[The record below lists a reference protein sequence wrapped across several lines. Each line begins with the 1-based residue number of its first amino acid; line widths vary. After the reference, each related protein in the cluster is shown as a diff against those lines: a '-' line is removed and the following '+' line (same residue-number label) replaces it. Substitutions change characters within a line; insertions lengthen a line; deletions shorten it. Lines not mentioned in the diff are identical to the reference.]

1 MATRTPRPN
10 NVAKPRAGR
19 VKEIIL
25 SPRTSFLDWYDGY
38 FRNQTKEFRYLVRL
52 IVFIVSFGVVM
63 VLSSSNVDSIISSG
77 DPFRSFAGQFII
89 AIAGMILMFWISNRN
104 VEQIERLGLL
114 LFLGSLAAQFLLLIP
129 GVGRSAGGNQN
140 WISFFGVTVQ
150 PSEFLKLG
158 LVIFLAT
165 FLSKNIDNL
174 WDWRSGGLQ
183 ILIAGF
189 GSAGLVLAIG
199 SDFGTAAVIMLIV
212 FALAFLAGLPGN
224 HLNKLVIIA
233 VVVGLAASLATPSRV
248 ARLLA
253 FLNFGDTSDA
263 GANWQVS
270 HGIWALASGGFFGT
284 GLGQAKLNWGWV
296 PEVENDFIFTSIGEE
311 WGFLGAVFVLFLFL
325 ALFLMLRR
333 IANESNDPFVSLT
346 TIGIMIWI
354 TLQALINIA
363 VVLDLFP
370 TLGVPLPFISKGGSS
385 LLAVLM
391 GMGVVLSFARNQAPA
406 PVRKRR

>member
-1 MATRTPRPN
+1 MAARTPRTN
-10 NVAKPRAGR
+10 NVAKPRGGR

-38 FRNQTKEFRYLVRL
+38 FRNQTKEFRYLVML

-89 AIAGMILMFWISNRN
+89 AIGGMMLMFWISHRN

-158 LVIFLAT
+158 LVIFLST

-224 HLNKLVIIA
+224 HLSKLVIIA
-233 VVVGLAASLATPSRV
+233 GVVGLAASVATPSRV
-248 ARLLA
+248 SRLLA
-253 FLNFGDTSDA
+253 FFNFADTSDA

-346 TIGIMIWI
+346 TIGIMLWI

>member
-1 MATRTPRPN
+1 M
-10 NVAKPRAGR
+10 
-19 VKEIIL
+19 
-25 SPRTSFLDWYDGY
+25 
-38 FRNQTKEFRYLVRL
+38 
-52 IVFIVSFGVVM
+52 
-63 VLSSSNVDSIISSG
+63 
-77 DPFRSFAGQFII
+77 
-89 AIAGMILMFWISNRN
+89 
-104 VEQIERLGLL
+104 

-224 HLNKLVIIA
+224 HLSKLVIIA
-233 VVVGLAASLATPSRV
+233 VAVGLAASLATPSRV

-391 GMGVVLSFARNQAPA
+391 GMGVVLSSARNQAPA